1 MNIFVTGGSG
11 TMGGYILRELSQA
24 GHALTC
30 FSRTPPA
37 VEDVRFVA
45 GDITQ
50 PEQVQ
55 AACAAVPL
63 LVESYAAAKGED
75 LAVNLALAAI
85 GPVASEAIPSL
96 EQYRTP

>member
-1 MNIFVTGGSG
+1 MNIFVIGGSG

-55 AACAAVPL
+55 AACAGHDAVVHLAGVPGPGRVAPADL
-63 LVESYAAAKGED
+63 LHVNVTCTVHVLEAA
-75 LAVNLALAAI
+75 L
-85 GPVASEAIPSL
+85 
-96 EQYRTP
+96 